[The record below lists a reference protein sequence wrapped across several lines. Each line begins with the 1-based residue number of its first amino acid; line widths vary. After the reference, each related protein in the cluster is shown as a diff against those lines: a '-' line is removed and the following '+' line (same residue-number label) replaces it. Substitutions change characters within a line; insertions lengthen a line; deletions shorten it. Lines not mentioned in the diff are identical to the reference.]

1 MSDEE
6 AKEEPVQV
14 AIDSPSPGTPTH
26 EDVDRIYR
34 EHHERVYRAAYHITG
49 NPTDAEDVLQTVF
62 LRILRRDRG
71 ELVAETLAS
80 YLHRAA
86 VNAALDLARR
96 RATLRAAPIEDAEPV
111 RDLGPGPDRGAESRE
126 TREHLRRALL
136 TLSPKAAEMF
146 CLRYLEGY
154 TNREIARMLDT
165 SWSTVAVTLHRA
177 RTRLRAEIGSTLGGR
192 S

>member
-1 MSDEE
+1 MSDEQ

-14 AIDSPSPGTPTH
+14 AIDSARPGSPAPA
-26 EDVDRIYR
+26 DVDRIYR
-34 EHHERVYRAAYHITG
+34 EHHERVFRAAYHVTG
-49 NPTDAEDVLQTVF
+49 NASDAEDVLQTVF
-62 LRILRRDRG
+62 LRILRHDPAS
-71 ELVAETLAS
+71 LIAETLPS

-96 RATLRAAPIEDAEPV
+96 RATLRAAPLDDAGAVPDS
-111 RDLGPGPDRGAESRE
+111 RPAPDRGTESSE
-126 TREHLRRALL
+126 TRERLRRAILA
-136 TLSPKAAEMF
+136 LSPKAAEMF

-154 TNREIARMLDT
+154 TNREIARMLGT

-177 RTRLRAEIGSTLGGR
+177 RARLRAEIAPAQGGR

>member
-1 MSDEE
+1 MSDEK
-6 AKEEPVQV
+6 AKEDPVLA
-14 AIDSPSPGTPTH
+14 AIDTERPGSAAP

-34 EHHERVYRAAYHITG
+34 EHHERVFRAAYHITG
-49 NPTDAEDVLQTVF
+49 NATDAEDVLQTVF
-62 LRILRRDRG
+62 LRVLRRERG
-71 ELVAETLAS
+71 ELLADTLAS

-96 RATLRAAPIEDAEPV
+96 RATLRAAPLEAADPIPDRSPE
-111 RDLGPGPDRGAESRE
+111 PDRGAESRE
-126 TREHLRRALL
+126 IRETLRRALL
-136 TLSPKAAEMF
+136 TLSPRSAEMF

-154 TNREIARMLDT
+154 TNREIARMMGA

-177 RTRLRAEIGSTLGGR
+177 RTRLRAEIGRQPGGR